1 MKKEKINYNKK
12 STPNF
17 QKRNAMEL
25 LCKELGIPFS
35 DKQPPNGTA
44 SIRFMTR
51 LKKEEK
57 KEE

>member
-1 MKKEKINYNKK
+1 MTKKN
-12 STPNF
+12 TPISPSL
-17 QKRNAMEL
+17 KDNALEE

-44 SIRFMTR
+44 SIRFMTKPKR
-51 LKKEEK
+51 EEK